1 MLYIKQNE
9 FIVDSEETL
18 LERFT
23 QNGLE
28 NMWIQTCKID
38 IVKSEIG
45 KNQINIKAIENS
57 DIGSDFVVESS
68 YGNVK
73 SMKANKVTEKNEH
86 KEVKDFE
93 VTETKIF
100 VNIYYK
106 TGNVVFNNLL
116 DNFPNLKKRIY
127 QIEEAKLNTLYNAK
141 GFKMFYYYDPIVKKV
156 MFDNKMWQY
165 SSRFENFTKIL
176 QQKEHD
182 LRKRKINILIAIAL
196 FILCVV
202 FLLIVVNMNDHSEV
216 EASTNVNVKQADVRK
231 VVDNLLE
238 EQHVITEH
246 SITATASVNDM
257 SVEPLTKSSTSSK
270 KKKSLSK

>member
-93 VTETKIF
+93 VTETRIL
-100 VNIYYK
+100 VNTYYK

-127 QIEEAKLNTLYNAK
+127 QIEEAKLNTLYSTK
-141 GFKMFYYYDPIVKKV
+141 GFKMFYYYDPIVKKE

-165 SSRFENFTKIL
+165 SSRFENFTKML

-182 LRKRKINILIAIAL
+182 LQKRKINILIAIAL
-196 FILCVV
+196 FILCVM
-202 FLLIVVNMNDHSEV
+202 FLLIVVNMNDHSQV
-216 EASTNVNVKQADVRK
+216 EESTNVNVKQAPDIN
-231 VVDNLLE
+231 VVDNLLDT
-238 EQHVITEH
+238 QHELTEH
-246 SITATASVNDM
+246 SITVTASVDDI
-257 SVEPLTKSSTSSK
+257 SVEPLTKSSAPSK
-270 KKKSLSK
+270 KKKSSSK